1 MEILPGVFNVYMN
14 NFHGNISMAL
24 HTNTANSVHISNLG
38 VTGSNPEWTKNN
50 LQVKKIQ

>member
-1 MEILPGVFNVYMN
+1 MEIFPGVFNGYMN

-24 HTNTANSVHISNLG
+24 HMNTANSVHVSNLW

-50 LQVKKIQ
+50 LQGKKIQ